1 MHKSA
6 KHFYIPLIIIVLLEV
21 VLNSGYFSSSAIG
34 QNKDIS
40 LLPGIETFLKKHPEY
55 GTVIYTEKMP
65 DWANGKRQKV
75 KTSTGEYLF
84 YVYNNDIVGIDKYTN
99 GQRSKIFH
107 KDIPQLPENVTSKS
121 DRNLPSYKILSQ
133 VNLASGGK
141 YGEILIPNYSRKTPK
156 ELRESTLRQIAAK
169 EGFAQADLYSTE
181 DAFKANSSASY
192 SKTHPNA
199 LKKGFLGSLN
209 RDGTFTPAET
219 LYP

>member
-1 MHKSA
+1 MHKFA
-6 KHFYIPLIIIVLLEV
+6 KHFYILLIIIVSLGV
-21 VLNSGYFSSSAIG
+21 ILNIGNFSSLAAG

-40 LLPGIETFLKKHPEY
+40 LLPGIEAFLKMHPEY
-55 GTVIYTEKMP
+55 GTVIYTEKVS
-65 DWANGKRQKV
+65 DWANGKREKV

-84 YVYNNDIVGIDKYTN
+84 YMYNNEVVGIDKYTK

-107 KDIPQLPENVTSKS
+107 KDIPQLPENVTSKA
-121 DRNLPSYKILSQ
+121 DRNLPSYKILSL

-156 ELRESTLRQIAAK
+156 ELRGSTLRQIAVK

-181 DAFKANSSASY
+181 DAFKANASASY
-192 SKTHPNA
+192 LKTHPNA

-209 RDGTFTPAET
+209 QDGTFTPGET